1 MKFIALASERGISA
15 VVSSACKVMGMRALK
30 TGRIGTAM
38 GWALRSQVRSNVIFR
53 TSRWKN
59 STLNIF
65 LQDVHFTTFL
75 ADQLLNAYCE
85 SGEFTSSDLLDHLGQ
100 SMIVSDRLTFLAKYR
115 EFHKL
120 VEDVSVLIIDLH

>member
-1 MKFIALASERGISA
+1 MSLIFMILLKKGKFVLKVIALASERGISA

-59 STLNIF
+59 ATLNIF
-65 LQDVHFTTFL
+65 YRTYISLRSL
-75 ADQLLNAYCE
+75 P
-85 SGEFTSSDLLDHLGQ
+85 TS
-100 SMIVSDRLTFLAKYR
+100 F
-115 EFHKL
+115 
-120 VEDVSVLIIDLH
+120 